1 MYINE
6 KTFNIHPETTVTEKE
21 MESYLFLENNGVD
34 YIRAE
39 HDEAATIELCEGVE
53 KIINAKIC
61 KNLLLCNRQQTK
73 FYMLLIPGDMPFKTK
88 YLSSQINSS
97 RLSFASGEQ
106 MEKLLNV
113 SPGSLTVL
121 SLMYDKEK
129 TVEVFEDGYFKTGD
143 LVKFDDNGYMYI
155 VGRIKDI
162 IVLSSGEN
170 VAPEELESKFR
181 ELECVRDCLIYK
193 GTNDNGVEAL
203 IFEMTPRADIL
214 ILSYHNVSLKS
225 RNHCPGL

>member
-6 KTFNIHPETTVTEKE
+6 KTFNTHPETTAAEKE
-21 MESYLFLENNGVD
+21 MQSYLFLENNGVE

-88 YLSSQINSS
+88 YLSAQINSS

-121 SLMYDKEK
+121 SLMFDKEK
-129 TVEVFEDGYFKTGD
+129 TVELLIEKNVFNDEYFACHPCVNTATVRFLTSD
-143 LVKFDDNGYMYI
+143 LKE
-155 VGRIKDI
+155 K
-162 IVLSSGEN
+162 VLPALN
-170 VAPEELESKFR
+170 R
-181 ELECVRDCLIYK
+181 EYTLVDLECHEDEV
-193 GTNDNGVEAL
+193 
-203 IFEMTPRADIL
+203 
-214 ILSYHNVSLKS
+214 
-225 RNHCPGL
+225 

>member
-6 KTFNIHPETTVTEKE
+6 KTFNVHPETTATEKE
-21 MESYLFLENNGVD
+21 MQSYLFLEENGVE

-53 KIINAKIC
+53 KIIDAKIC

-88 YLSSQINSS
+88 YLSAQINSS

-106 MEKLLNV
+106 MEQLLNV

-121 SLMYDKEK
+121 SLMFDKEK
-129 TVEVFEDGYFKTGD
+129 NVQLLIEKNLFKDEYFACHPCVNTAT
-143 LVKFDDNGYMYI
+143 VKFSTSDLKEKVLPKLQHEYTI
-155 VGRIKDI
+155 VDLEI
-162 IVLSSGEN
+162 
-170 VAPEELESKFR
+170 PEDEF
-181 ELECVRDCLIYK
+181 
-193 GTNDNGVEAL
+193 
-203 IFEMTPRADIL
+203 
-214 ILSYHNVSLKS
+214 
-225 RNHCPGL
+225 